1 MEEEGDPSFND
12 GLSQQGL
19 REREMGGEE
28 KMEGGTRETL
38 QSTEIILVDCS
49 SHSGTGTQRVRI
61 KRVFIDI
68 IITGLLI

>member
-1 MEEEGDPSFND
+1 
-12 GLSQQGL
+12 
-19 REREMGGEE
+19 MGGEE